1 MTKGSAWEYCQ
12 AMAIGQRALGRTGQS
27 ISAIGFG
34 CGNQAGLLVRGEPRE
49 QVRVIARA
57 IDLGITY
64 FDTAAQYG
72 NGVSEQNLG
81 RALREL
87 KPRDALVGTKLQ
99 FGQPDVAA
107 GQARIRE
114 LFEASL
120 SRLGRESVDVLFYHG
135 RIILGAGGARSLSV
149 ADMLGPVLD
158 AFRGFRA
165 EGRVRFLGFTG
176 LGDTAA
182 TAQVVR
188 PDAFDVFHCYYSA
201 VNPSAGFAVPDGF
214 GQQDFGGLLE
224 RARAAGM
231 GAFAI
236 RVMAAGALA
245 GTVER
250 HPLASREG
258 APLIAGVDYDADA
271 GQAER
276 LRPVAD
282 ELGVSL
288 PELAIRFALSNPDIS
303 SVLVGFSD
311 HAQLEEA
318 ARAAEAGPLP
328 AGALERIVGD
338 LLL

>member
-57 IDLGITY
+57 IELGITY

-72 NGVSEQNLG
+72 NGVSEQNLR

-224 RARAAGM
+224 RARADQIIEVAGGDDVGLIAPEAQPVKDRRPPRPRPRPRPSPSDQAPRPG
-231 GAFAI
+231 GAARCRPRGRSASI
-236 RVMAAGALA
+236 RWYPPALPGCAMSATGHRASAAGA
-245 GTVER
+245 
-250 HPLASREG
+250 P
-258 APLIAGVDYDADA
+258 
-271 GQAER
+271 
-276 LRPVAD
+276 
-282 ELGVSL
+282 
-288 PELAIRFALSNPDIS
+288 
-303 SVLVGFSD
+303 
-311 HAQLEEA
+311 
-318 ARAAEAGPLP
+318 ARAGGTRCPTAAG
-328 AGALERIVGD
+328 
-338 LLL
+338 